1 LLVKLPPEKAG
12 VSVDFRSAT
21 VQEVI
26 VFITVTLVLAFI
38 SRNSLSRAGVHG
50 FAHGFYR
57 FFAWECML
65 GLFVLDMHTWNDAPD
80 SPHQILA
87 GILFFC
93 SLLLVL
99 SSLALLQWMGK
110 RDANRD
116 DVPMLAF
123 EKTTALVT
131 NGIYRYIRHPMYG
144 SLFLLCWG
152 FFSKQPSLEGSVLAV
167 IASLFLTATSR
178 VEEKENLS
186 YFGEAYSAY
195 MKRTK
200 MFVPFIL

>member
-1 LLVKLPPEKAG
+1 M
-12 VSVDFRSAT
+12 
-21 VQEVI
+21 QEAI

-38 SRNSLSRAGVHG
+38 SRNSLFKASVHG

-65 GLFVLDMHTWNDAPD
+65 GLYVLNMHVWYDDPYSTR
-80 SPHQILA
+80 QIIA
-87 GILFFC
+87 GTLFFC

-99 SSLALLQWMGK
+99 SSLALLHWMGK
-110 RDANRD
+110 RDTSRN

-131 NGIYRYIRHPMYG
+131 KGIYRYIRHPMYG

-152 FFSKQPSLEGSVLAV
+152 FFCKQPSLAGSVLAV
-167 IASLFLTATSR
+167 IASLFLMATSR

>member
-1 LLVKLPPEKAG
+1 
-12 VSVDFRSAT
+12 
-21 VQEVI
+21 VQEAI
-26 VFITVTLVLAFI
+26 VFVTVTLALAFV
-38 SRNSLSRAGVHG
+38 SRNSLFKAGVHG

-65 GLFVLDMHTWNDAPD
+65 GLFVLNMRVWYDAPD
-80 SPHQILA
+80 SPRQIAA
-87 GILFFC
+87 GVLFFC
-93 SLLLVL
+93 SLLMVL
-99 SSLALLQWMGK
+99 SSVTLLHWMGK
-110 RDANRD
+110 RDANRN

-152 FFSKQPSLEGSVLAV
+152 FFCKQPSLAGGVLAV
-167 IASLFLTATSR
+167 IASLFLIATSR

-186 YFGEAYSAY
+186 YFGEDYSEY

>member
-1 LLVKLPPEKAG
+1 VREA
-12 VSVDFRSAT
+12 
-21 VQEVI
+21 I
-26 VFITVTLVLAFI
+26 VFVVITLALALV
-38 SRNSLSRAGVHG
+38 SRNSLLKPGVHG

-65 GLFVLDMHTWNDAPD
+65 GLFVLNMDVWDVEPD
-80 SPHQILA
+80 SPRQLIA
-87 GILFFC
+87 GTLFFC
-93 SLLLVL
+93 SLLLVV
-99 SSLALLQWMGK
+99 SSVALLHWMGK
-110 RDANRD
+110 RDARRD

-144 SLFLLCWG
+144 SLLLLCWG
-152 FFSKQPSLEGSVLAV
+152 FFFKQPSFAGSALAV
-167 IASLFLTATSR
+167 IASIFLMATSR

-186 YFGEAYSAY
+186 YFGEDYQEY